1 MTSFLPS
8 ATLLLAL
15 AALSLPAE
23 VMAQRAQA
31 PGDAK
36 PRNELDAFM
45 EKVLAQRDVNRQT
58 LRQYILDEA
67 EEFEV
72 LGPGRWP
79 LYRTKREF
87 TWYLRDGVHVRS
99 PLRFDGVKVTDEER
113 DRYEKNWLS
122 REHSRQEEHEKK
134 RKRRRK

>member
-8 ATLLLAL
+8 AALLLAL

-23 VMAQRAQA
+23 VVAQRAQA

-113 DRYEKNWLS
+113 DRYEKNGS
-122 REHSRQEEHEKK
+122 PGNATARRNA
-134 RKRRRK
+134 RRRRRRRK